1 MRVFVTGASGFI
13 GSAVVREI
21 IDAGHQVVG
30 LARSDS
36 SALAVEAAGAQVH
49 RGDLENLES
58 LRAGAA
64 SADGVIHL
72 AFNHDFTDY
81 AGAAETDR
89 RAIEALGGVLAGSD
103 RPFVVTSGLAGF
115 ALGRTMTEDDAADPN
130 SPRGSEQAALAFT
143 SRGVRVSVLRLPPSV
158 HGEGDHGFVP
168 RLIDIAREKGA
179 SAYPGDGS
187 NRWPAVHRFDAAR
200 LFRLALESAPAGARL
215 HAIGDEGVPVRDI
228 AGAIGRHLT
237 LPVTA
242 VAPEAAVDHFGWL
255 GAFFSL
261 DVPASSALTRE
272 LLGWRPTQPGL
283 LDDLAQG
290 HYFDVRAA

>member
-13 GSAVVREI
+13 GSAVVSELV
-21 IDAGHQVVG
+21 DAGHQVVG
-30 LARSDS
+30 LARSES
-36 SALAVEAAGAQVH
+36 SAEAVEAAGAHAH

-72 AFNHDFTDY
+72 AFNHDFADY
-81 AGAAETDR
+81 MGAAETDR
-89 RAIEALGGVLAGSD
+89 RAIATLGEVLAGSD
-103 RPFVVTSGLAGF
+103 RSFVVTSGLAGF

-130 SPRGSEQAALAFT
+130 SPRASEHAALAFT

-168 RLIDIAREKGA
+168 RLIDIARKKDVA
-179 SAYPGDGS
+179 AYPGDGS

-237 LPVTA
+237 LPVTGIA
-242 VAPEAAVDHFGWL
+242 LETALDHFGWL
-255 GAFFSL
+255 GGFFSL
-261 DVPASSALTRE
+261 DVPASSTLTQE
-272 LLGWRPTQPGL
+272 QMGWQPTQPGL
-283 LDDLAQG
+283 LDDLEQG
-290 HYFDVRAA
+290 HYFVDRAA